1 MFSPQTQEP
10 LETSNQNKYKDLHMR
25 NTAVRVLTREELRGG
40 ETREELRGGERENTV
55 GPATKEDM
63 DGILKC

>member
-25 NTAVRVLTREELRGG
+25 NIAVRVLTREELGG
-40 ETREELRGGERENTV
+40 EERENTV

-63 DGILKC
+63 DSILKC

>member
-10 LETSNQNKYKDLHMR
+10 LETSTQNKYKDLHMR
-25 NTAVRVLTREELRGG
+25 SIAVRVLTREELG
-40 ETREELRGGERENTV
+40 GGERENTV

-63 DGILKC
+63 DRILKC

>member
-1 MFSPQTQEP
+1 
-10 LETSNQNKYKDLHMR
+10 MR